1 MLYPSIIL
9 KQNFL
14 KETDYKFIVLPNIGL
29 FWPKSDDCCVVAVEE
44 LKRPVDAVGC
54 VLWPKPRFED
64 WMPFRFAR

>member
-54 VLWPKPRFED
+54 VL
-64 WMPFRFAR
+64 